1 MVFGEWGD
9 IRRLRGYVQY
19 LEATA
24 MGRASCWLQML
35 MLKVAFGGY
44 GGFRRLGC
52 YLEERCNLWKP
63 GRRPLEA
70 KAIVCS

>member
-1 MVFGEWGD
+1 MGWYPEAK
-9 IRRLRGYVQY
+9 RLCAV

-24 MGRASCWLQML
+24 LGRASCWLQML
-35 MLKVAFGGY
+35 MLKVVFGGY